1 MYEKRC
7 AVIVAGAVEDTSA
20 SHTRRHSADILA
32 AIQGNPTV
40 SRLTLC
46 DFLIKPVQRVCRYP
60 MLLAQLLD
68 GQEDESQKDVVSR
81 ALKAM
86 KDVAS
91 LVDEARRQ
99 KDIATK
105 SKLIIERTDTAQVCH
120 LPFTSPNGMLEP
132 LFIGFI
138 SGILNVTWQLH
149 PRRLSRCPLSPRN
162 SITTLYPCQGQVYGC
177 IFVFWVG
184 FDCQSS
190 QKQGVRAST
199 LVPIGTCG
207 CY

>member
-1 MYEKRC
+1 M
-7 AVIVAGAVEDTSA
+7 VAGAVEETPA
-20 SHTRRHSADILA
+20 SHTRRHSADILGA
-32 AIQGNPTV
+32 TQGNPTV

-46 DFLIKPVQRVCRYP
+46 DFLIKPVQRICRYP

-68 GQEDESQKDVVSR
+68 DPEDELQMNVVSR
-81 ALKAM
+81 ALKSM
-86 KDVAS
+86 KDVAA

-120 LPFTSPNGMLEP
+120 LPFISPNG
-132 LFIGFI
+132 
-138 SGILNVTWQLH
+138 ILNPMFIEFIPGVFNVSWQLC
-149 PRRLSRCPLSPRN
+149 PRRLPRCPLSPGI
-162 SITTLYPCQGQVYGC
+162 SGATLYPRQSQVYGC
-177 IFVFWVG
+177 VFVFWVG
-184 FDCQSS
+184 LDCQSS

-199 LVPIGTCG
+199 LVPIGAGG